1 MNLGDISKDHFSVIS
16 VIMWLWTFFEYVIVG
31 YVIVGFLHCWLR

>member
-1 MNLGDISKDHFSVIS
+1 MNLGDISKDHFS

-31 YVIVGFLHCWLR
+31 YVIVGFFHCWLR